1 MPNRFTA
8 KISVL
13 FLLFFLTN
21 NLNGQLLFHRNDTI
35 DVYKGGNLLKL
46 SWLGGLNN
54 AQFSKVD
61 LNLDGTDDLVVFDRS
76 DSKILTFINNGTP
89 NQPDYTYNYFYE
101 RFFPTTQNWFLMRDY
116 NLDGKAD
123 IFCFTNSGIKVY
135 KNTSTSMTG
144 LSFQIVSSLLKSD
157 QYPGGLFNLYVPST
171 DIPAIH
177 DIDGD
182 GDLDILS
189 FGVLGAYI
197 EYHQNMSIENYGT
210 ADSLNYVLQNN
221 CWGYFSESG
230 SLTNKLKLYDT
241 CYYNVP
247 NPRSVR
253 HAGSTIL
260 AFDNNNDN
268 VADLL
273 LGDVSFG
280 NVVLAT
286 NGGTS
291 PNTNSAMSSQDTA
304 FPSYDTPVDL
314 TLFPG
319 IFYEDVDND
328 GVKDLIC
335 SPNTNILTE
344 NAKSVWY
351 YKNNGT
357 NSLPNFSFVQDDF
370 LQNETIE
377 LGEGSIP
384 SFFDYNGDGL
394 MDMVISSYGYF
405 VRASNTYI
413 SKLSLYKNTGTS
425 MQPEFTFVTDDYQ
438 NISALNLGLSLHPT
452 FADIDNDGDQ
462 DMILGDS
469 EGKLHLLTNSAGA
482 GNTASF
488 SLTLQNITDSAGNQI
503 DIGQFAAPQLFD
515 YDNDNDF
522 DLIIGKKNGTVT
534 YYENIG
540 SAATYLFKKITD
552 SLGGVEIHE
561 AWDTYGSSTGYS
573 TPYFFEEAGTRYM
586 MSGGERGEMYLYT
599 NINPSNPLAPFTLTD
614 TVLVKSE
621 IGLRTVPHVID
632 INNNGSMDF
641 LVGSLRGGVSFFYSG
656 QDYTNIET
664 STKELSSPT
673 ITLYPNPTNDIIN
686 IAIKGDYTFNQLN
699 YTIHNIIGE
708 EIASSKVFT
717 NTTTPINV
725 SNLKNGVYFISFV
738 RGNETIT
745 KKFVINQ

>member
-13 FLLFFLTN
+13 LLLSFITN
-21 NLNGQLLFHRNDTI
+21 NLNAQLQFHRNDTI
-35 DVYKGGNLLKL
+35 DVIKGGNNLSL
-46 SWLGGLNN
+46 SWFGGLNN

-89 NQPDYTYNYFYE
+89 NQPDYTYNYYYE
-101 RFFPTTQNWFLMRDY
+101 RFFPSTQNWFLMRDY

-135 KNTSTSMTG
+135 QNTSTSMTG
-144 LSFQIVSSLLKSD
+144 LSFELVSPLLKSD

-171 DIPAIH
+171 DIPAIN

-197 EYHQNMSIENYGT
+197 EYHQNMSVENYGT

-221 CWGYFSESG
+221 CWGYFSETG

-247 NPRSVR
+247 NPRSAR

-273 LGDVSFG
+273 LGDVSFN

-286 NGGTS
+286 NGGTA
-291 PNTNSAMSSQDTA
+291 PNMNSAMSSQDTA

-328 GVKDLIC
+328 GVKDLLC

-357 NSLPNFSFVQDDF
+357 NTLPNFSFVQDDF
-370 LQNETIE
+370 MQDETIE

-384 SFFDYNGDGL
+384 SFFDYNSDGL

-405 VRASNTYI
+405 VRATNTYV
-413 SKLSLYKNTGTS
+413 SKLSLYENTGTS
-425 MQPEFTFVTDDYQ
+425 TMPEFTFVTDDYQ
-438 NISALNLGLSLHPT
+438 NISALSLGLSLHPT

-469 EGKLHLLTNSAGA
+469 EGKLHLLSNTAGA

-488 SLTLQNITDSAGNQI
+488 SLAIQNISDSAGNQI
-503 DIGQFAAPQLFD
+503 DVGQFAAPQLFD

-522 DLIIGKKNGTVT
+522 DLIIGRKNGTVI

-540 SAATYLFKKITD
+540 TSAAFVFKKITD
-552 SLGGVEIHE
+552 SMGMVEIHE
-561 AWDTYGSSTGYS
+561 VWDTYGSSTGYS
-573 TPYFFEEAGTRYM
+573 SPFFFEESGTRYM
-586 MSGGERGEMYLYT
+586 MSGGQQGEMYLYS
-599 NINPSNPLAPFTLTD
+599 NINPADPTATFTLTD
-614 TVLVKSE
+614 TILAKGEVS
-621 IGLRTVPHVID
+621 LRTIPHVID
-632 INNNGSMDF
+632 INNNGGMDF
-641 LVGSLRGGVSFFYSG
+641 LVGGLRGGVSFFYSG
-656 QDYTNIET
+656 QDYTNIDNT
-664 STKELSSPT
+664 ASKITKANINLF
-673 ITLYPNPTNDIIN
+673 PNPANDIIN
-686 IAIKGDYTFNQLN
+686 IEVKSN
-699 YTIHNIIGE
+699 YTNSVINYSIYNVMGE
-708 EIASSKVFT
+708 ELTNSSLNNSALT
-717 NTTTPINV
+717 SIDI
-725 SNLKNGVYFISFV
+725 SNYKDGVYFIRFTQN
-738 RGNETIT
+738 RTINT
-745 KKFVINQ
+745 KKFVIGR